1 MVTWGGG
8 GGWRCFFSRVTQVK
22 MVASG
27 LIGAFQSAENWS
39 KLVEIDAKVD
49 SWLRSVCFAQTHC

>member
-1 MVTWGGG
+1 MGGG
-8 GGWRCFFSRVTQVK
+8 GGGGRCLLSRVTQVE

-39 KLVEIDAKVD
+39 KLV
-49 SWLRSVCFAQTHC
+49 